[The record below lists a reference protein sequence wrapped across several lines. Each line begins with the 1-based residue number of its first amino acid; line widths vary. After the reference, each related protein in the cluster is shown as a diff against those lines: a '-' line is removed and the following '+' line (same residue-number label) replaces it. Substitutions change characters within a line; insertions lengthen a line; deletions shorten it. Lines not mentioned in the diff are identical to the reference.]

1 MRSIINVVIP
11 VIRIV
16 LIILA
21 VMSVEVMG
29 KPSEVKDRAGHLTLV
44 PIDDRP
50 AVGQFAQMIGAIAD
64 REVAMPPRAMLGNF
78 TRPGDTK
85 SIEKWLRER
94 NYDGTD
100 ALIISVDML
109 AYGGL
114 VASRR
119 SGVDEGEARQRLE
132 FFRWFKGRYPKI
144 PVYAFSVIMRVAP
157 TASAATEGLHD
168 RLARFAELKDRVP
181 RTGDPTLARE
191 LAELE
196 RGLAPEVIEDYLAA
210 RRRNLR
216 INLAMVDLVRDGQ
229 VNELILL
236 QDDARQYGL
245 HRQDQAVLRAR
256 LNAEGLEGR
265 VPIYNGTDEGS
276 LSLVSRAILDRQGSR
291 LRVGLVYSSEKSQ
304 EVVTPYEDHPLRFT
318 VENQVRAA
326 GGIPVGEGEK
336 ADYRLFINAPGT
348 SDAEFERFSGK
359 MLGELKS
366 GGAVALA
373 DLNFPPPH
381 RSGADLRIIEA
392 LRRAKL
398 FDRFVGYAA
407 WNTAGNTLGTTIPF
421 ANMRIADRKWGIGG
435 GPKSAARREAAHL
448 EFLLNRYAGDY
459 IYHDIVR
466 QEINDRLRE
475 ESRRTGAVNYE
486 LSPERYAQL
495 DAEVRAKMTPLIEKF
510 FADNFVGRRY
520 RLDGAKS
527 LVTKGLRDLRVY
539 LPWARTFEC
548 VIEFRLDYAEV
559 AR

>member
-1 MRSIINVVIP
+1 MRIRKSWMALMVVA
-11 VIRIV
+11 
-16 LIILA
+16 LA
-21 VMSVEVMG
+21 ALGEAG
-29 KPSEVKDRAGHLTLV
+29 IGAGGRAGRLTLV

-64 REVAMPPRAMLGNF
+64 REVTMPPRPMLGNF
-78 TRPGDTK
+78 TKPGETAG
-85 SIEKWLRER
+85 IERWLRER
-94 NYDGTD
+94 DYRGTE

-119 SGVDEGEARQRLE
+119 YGVDLEEAQRRLQ
-132 FFRWFKGRYPKI
+132 FFRWFRARYPKI

-181 RTGDPTLARE
+181 RTGDAALARE
-191 LAELE
+191 LEELE
-196 RGLAPEVIEDYLAA
+196 RGLAPEVIGDYLAA
-210 RRRNLR
+210 RRRDLQ
-216 INLAMVDLVRDGQ
+216 INLAMIDLVREGLID
-229 VNELILL
+229 ELILL

-245 HRQDQAVLRAR
+245 HRQDQSVLRAR
-256 LNAEGLEGR
+256 LKELGLER
-265 VPIYNGTDEGS
+265 RIPIYNGTDEGA
-276 LSLVSRAILDRQGSR
+276 LSLVSRAILDRRRVR
-291 LRVGLVYSSEKSQ
+291 LRVGVVFSSEKSR
-304 EVVTPYEDHPLRFT
+304 EVVTPYEDHPLQFT
-318 VENQVRAA
+318 VENQIRAA
-326 GGIPVGEGEK
+326 SGVPVGEGEK

-348 SDAEFERFSGK
+348 TDAEFEQFLRK
-359 MLGELKS
+359 MIGELER
-366 GGAVALA
+366 GEAVALA

-381 RSGADLRIIEA
+381 RSGADLRIIERLA
-392 LRRAKL
+392 QARLL
-398 FDRFVGYAA
+398 DRFVGYAA

-421 ANMRIADRKWGIGG
+421 ANLRIADRKWGIGG
-435 GPKSAARREAAHL
+435 GRAGTARREAAHL

-475 ESRRTGAVNYE
+475 ESKRTGAVNYE
-486 LSPERYAQL
+486 LSPERHARV
-495 DAEVRAKMTPLIEKF
+495 DAEVRAKMVPLIEKF

-527 LVTKGLRDLRVY
+527 LVTKGLRDLRIH

-548 VIEFRLDYAEV
+548 EIDFRIDYAEV
-559 AR
+559 SR